1 MDILRKSFAPI
12 SEQAWEEINEE
23 AKNILS
29 SALSARRFVDVDG
42 PHGID
47 KAAVTVGELDI
58 PARQAKTEVQYGVH
72 KVMPLVEAR
81 IPFSLNIWELDN
93 LSRGSEDI
101 DLDNLQAA
109 AKKIAAFE
117 EKAIYDGFAKA
128 NITGLIKASE
138 HPKMKVGSMDNF
150 MDIITKAMFAFRAEG
165 IEGKFNLVAG
175 HDLYQKIFA
184 QIKGYPL
191 KKHLKDV
198 IGGEIIL
205 SDNIKGGLLVA
216 DDEDAFRLTLGQDL
230 SIGYEAH
237 DQKEVHLY
245 MTESFT
251 FEVLDPAAVI
261 VFE

>member
-29 SALSARRFVDVDG
+29 STLSARRFVAVDG

-47 KAAVTVGELDI
+47 KAAVTAGELDI

-72 KVMPLVEAR
+72 KVMPLVESR

-93 LSRGSEDI
+93 LSRGKEDI
-101 DLDNLQAA
+101 DLDNLQTAA
-109 AKKIAAFE
+109 QKMAAFE

-128 NITGLIKASE
+128 NINGLIKASE
-138 HPKMKVGSMDNF
+138 HPKMKIGSMDNF
-150 MDIITKAMFAFRAEG
+150 MDVITKAMFTFKAEG
-165 IEGKFNLVAG
+165 IEGNFNLVAS
-175 HDLYQKIFA
+175 HDLYQKINA
-184 QIKGYPL
+184 QVKGYPL

-261 VFE
+261 VLE